1 MIVRVIFLYCICND
15 HEEIISLTDA
25 SIKGWLNEM
34 QVHIYLCASVVCFEL
49 KYIYIRALMG
59 FSGVYYAMYVQGEWM
74 QTVTSNLALTDRKN
88 VITFNLKGFSVQGRL
103 EIYP

>member
-1 MIVRVIFLYCICND
+1 MKPPVSNPDLNPKFFRFDEIRVQINWV
-15 HEEIISLTDA
+15 H
-25 SIKGWLNEM
+25 KG
-34 QVHIYLCASVVCFEL
+34 
-49 KYIYIRALMG
+49 IRLHL
-59 FSGVYYAMYVQGEWM
+59 FDSTRFVFRKIQGEWT